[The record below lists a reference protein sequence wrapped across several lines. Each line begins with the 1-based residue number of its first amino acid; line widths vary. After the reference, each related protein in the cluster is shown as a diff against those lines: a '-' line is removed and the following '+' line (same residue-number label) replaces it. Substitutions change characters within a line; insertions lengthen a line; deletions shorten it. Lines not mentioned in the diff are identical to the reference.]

1 MEPVRK
7 GNQRREEG
15 MDRWRS
21 KNKPE
26 KKAAED
32 VESFNLIRGYK
43 RMFLSLMFIIT
54 SVVCKNQELEIWRSF
69 GGKAHKFRLQKL
81 AK

>member
-1 MEPVRK
+1 MEAVRK

-54 SVVCKNQELEIWRSF
+54 
-69 GGKAHKFRLQKL
+69 
-81 AK
+81 

>member
-1 MEPVRK
+1 MEPPTDACSLRALMEPVRK

-15 MDRWRS
+15 MDGWRS

-32 VESFNLIRGYK
+32 VEPSSLMRGYK
-43 RMFLSLMFIIT
+43 RRDVFQL
-54 SVVCKNQELEIWRSF
+54 N
-69 GGKAHKFRLQKL
+69 AHHHFCRT
-81 AK
+81 